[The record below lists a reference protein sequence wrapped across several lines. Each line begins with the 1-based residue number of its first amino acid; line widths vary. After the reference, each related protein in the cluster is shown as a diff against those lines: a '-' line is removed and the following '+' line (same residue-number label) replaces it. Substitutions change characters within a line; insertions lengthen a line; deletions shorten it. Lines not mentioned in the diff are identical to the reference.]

1 MVITGI
7 LHTGT
12 AGHRAGGAF
21 YFIGK
26 PVRVCYT
33 IQQSLTERQTG
44 SMPYYSDEIIEKV
57 RSANDIVDI
66 VSSYVKLQ
74 KRGANY
80 VGLCPFH
87 NEKTPS
93 FSVSPSRQMFYCFG
107 CGAGG
112 DAFSF
117 LRQYESYTFEE
128 ALKYLAE
135 RAGITLA
142 QSEDDP
148 QEARTRRDENSRLLE
163 INKKTAE
170 FYYHTLMSERGKRA
184 LEYFTGRGLSM
195 DTIRHFGLGYSPTS
209 PGTVYRMLKAEG
221 YDDELLSKSGLVTI
235 EEKGARDKFWNRA
248 MFPIMDINNRV
259 IGFGGRVMGDG
270 EPKYLNS
277 PETRLFDKSHTLYG
291 LNYARRSRK
300 DYFLLCEGYMD
311 VITLHQAGFTNAVAS
326 LGTSLTEGH
335 AGILKRYVKKV
346 VLTYDSDGA
355 GIKAARRAIPILRE
369 AGISARVLNMKPYK
383 DPDEFIKAL
392 GAAEYEKRIAE
403 AENSFIWDLDVL
415 RRDYDMGDPEQKT
428 AFERELRDRLT
439 RFEDVLERE
448 NYIKVCADRFGIDFT
463 NLKRSV
469 NSVGSR
475 GYKALDVRTGAESKK
490 KTAADDGLTAA
501 QRLVISY
508 MAGNPAMIPVIHG
521 YLETDEYTDGIYRD
535 LAGRMYSLG
544 EGKSPASLLDAYT
557 DDPETEKEAVRA
569 MNSPVDLDDQN
580 AKNAAADA
588 ILRIKSAALE
598 RRMAQAVSAKDM
610 QDVIN
615 LQARLKGMKIRL

>member
-1 MVITGI
+1 
-7 LHTGT
+7 
-12 AGHRAGGAF
+12 
-21 YFIGK
+21 
-26 PVRVCYT
+26 
-33 IQQSLTERQTG
+33 
-44 SMPYYSDEIIEKV
+44 
-57 RSANDIVDI
+57 
-66 VSSYVKLQ
+66 
-74 KRGANY
+74 
-80 VGLCPFH
+80 
-87 NEKTPS
+87 
-93 FSVSPSRQMFYCFG
+93 
-107 CGAGG
+107 
-112 DAFSF
+112 
-117 LRQYESYTFEE
+117 
-128 ALKYLAE
+128 
-135 RAGITLA
+135 
-142 QSEDDP
+142 
-148 QEARTRRDENSRLLE
+148 
-163 INKKTAE
+163 
-170 FYYHTLMSERGKRA
+170 
-184 LEYFTGRGLSM
+184 
-195 DTIRHFGLGYSPTS
+195 
-209 PGTVYRMLKAEG
+209 
-221 YDDELLSKSGLVTI
+221 
-235 EEKGARDKFWNRA
+235 
-248 MFPIMDINNRV
+248 
-259 IGFGGRVMGDG
+259 
-270 EPKYLNS
+270 
-277 PETRLFDKSHTLYG
+277 
-291 LNYARRSRK
+291 
-300 DYFLLCEGYMD
+300 MD

-475 GYKALDVRTGAESKK
+475 GYKASDVRTGAESKR

-535 LAGRMYSLG
+535 LASRMYSLG
-544 EGKSPASLLDAYT
+544 EGKSPASLLDAYA

>member
-1 MVITGI
+1 
-7 LHTGT
+7 
-12 AGHRAGGAF
+12 
-21 YFIGK
+21 
-26 PVRVCYT
+26 
-33 IQQSLTERQTG
+33 
-44 SMPYYSDEIIEKV
+44 
-57 RSANDIVDI
+57 
-66 VSSYVKLQ
+66 
-74 KRGANY
+74 
-80 VGLCPFH
+80 
-87 NEKTPS
+87 
-93 FSVSPSRQMFYCFG
+93 
-107 CGAGG
+107 
-112 DAFSF
+112 
-117 LRQYESYTFEE
+117 
-128 ALKYLAE
+128 
-135 RAGITLA
+135 
-142 QSEDDP
+142 
-148 QEARTRRDENSRLLE
+148 
-163 INKKTAE
+163 
-170 FYYHTLMSERGKRA
+170 
-184 LEYFTGRGLSM
+184 
-195 DTIRHFGLGYSPTS
+195 
-209 PGTVYRMLKAEG
+209 MLKAEG